1 MARYLTLTNS
11 KITTLGRK
19 KRTLS
24 PRISVGPV
32 SFKFILITILCVLG
46 LMFIS
51 QSNES
56 SLKGYR
62 IRDLEETKNRLIL
75 ENERLGVEAARLK
88 SLGAIESKDLNLLPP
103 QKIDYLPAQGPVAV
117 GR

>member
-11 KITTLGRK
+11 KIVTLGRK

-24 PRISVGPV
+24 PQIYVGPI
-32 SFKFILITILCVLG
+32 SFKFILLIILCILG
-46 LMFIS
+46 LFFIT

-56 SLKGYR
+56 SLKGYK
-62 IRDLEETKNRLIL
+62 IRDLEEEKNRLIL
-75 ENERLGVEAARLK
+75 ENEKLNAEAAQLK
-88 SLGAIESKDLNLLPP
+88 SLNVIDTKELNLVTP